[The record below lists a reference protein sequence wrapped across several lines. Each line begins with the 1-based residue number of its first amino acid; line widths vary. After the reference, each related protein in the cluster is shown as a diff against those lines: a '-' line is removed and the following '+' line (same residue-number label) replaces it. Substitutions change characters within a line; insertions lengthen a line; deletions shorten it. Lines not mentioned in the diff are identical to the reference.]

1 MGVSGRFRLSWALR
15 GVRPDTRDH
24 SATTASSAGGD
35 ALKLNRLESAVRR
48 TPFTGRG
55 RVSAHDS
62 ICVSGRSRSPGD
74 DYAIPHAIGATMSD
88 VVPTVPKVVTIRSP
102 GRRSLRRVS
111 KVPIVR
117 DLTTCPPA
125 HSPTGVRSLPRRG
138 PDATTHRQ
146 FHWGSRDARRSRSL
160 QQRLPQTVYTSIGIC
175 RQRYKPPPVS
185 VWQRAANSRLDK
197 FRHSLPLLDGRNFR
211 PPVHLNIKR

>member
-1 MGVSGRFRLSWALR
+1 MLLHAAPKCELPIPLTFQQ
-15 GVRPDTRDH
+15 RPRRPR
-24 SATTASSAGGD
+24 SQAPQPPATPWPPQPTS
-35 ALKLNRLESAVRR
+35 LAVY
-48 TPFTGRG
+48 
-55 RVSAHDS
+55 
-62 ICVSGRSRSPGD
+62 I
-74 DYAIPHAIGATMSD
+74 
-88 VVPTVPKVVTIRSP
+88 
-102 GRRSLRRVS
+102 GRRSAR
-111 KVPIVR
+111 VPISR